1 MNGAELAAMTTG
13 ERIDWLN
20 ANRRSLQQQIASLRE
35 TARPIC
41 DRACSDSPLDQL
53 KAREAKLRQKLTA
66 TRRAIRQR
74 QRAERAADALK
85 YADVIAQVKE
95 AGGKLP
101 NPRELAELLLK
112 RRARRR
118 SRPKKAV

>member
-1 MNGAELAAMTTG
+1 MT
-13 ERIDWLN
+13 
-20 ANRRSLQQQIASLRE
+20 
-35 TARPIC
+35 
-41 DRACSDSPLDQL
+41 LDQL
-53 KAREAKLRQKLTA
+53 REREAKLRQKLTA

>member
-1 MNGAELAAMTTG
+1 MT
-13 ERIDWLN
+13 
-20 ANRRSLQQQIASLRE
+20 
-35 TARPIC
+35 
-41 DRACSDSPLDQL
+41 LDQL
-53 KAREAKLRQKLTA
+53 REREAKLRQKLTA

-118 SRPKKAV
+118 NRAKKAV

>member
-1 MNGAELAAMTTG
+1 MT
-13 ERIDWLN
+13 
-20 ANRRSLQQQIASLRE
+20 
-35 TARPIC
+35 
-41 DRACSDSPLDQL
+41 LDQL
-53 KAREAKLRQKLTA
+53 REREAKLRQKLTA

-74 QRAERAADALK
+74 QRAERAGVALK